1 MKTLKR
7 NKRTFYY
14 ATYIGKTEIL
24 DANGNHT
31 FEYKNS
37 YSEWKPFSAH
47 ISPAKGESSAELFG
61 NDISYDKTIVTD
73 DLDCEIDENTILCID
88 ILPNFPPEPP
98 TPEPPTPEEPTTEEP
113 DDDEVTPTDQESDT
127 NVTPT
132 DVTEDEPVVVP
143 LVYDYI
149 VTKKAKSINFVQYA
163 VSKVNV
169 NA

>member
-14 ATYIGKTEIL
+14 ATYNGKTEIL

-31 FEYKNS
+31 FEYENS
-37 YSEWKPFSAH
+37 YSEWKPYSAH
-47 ISPAKGESSAELFG
+47 ISPAKGASSAELFG

-98 TPEPPTPEEPTTEEP
+98 TPEEP
-113 DDDEVTPTDQESDT
+113 DEDEVTPTDQESDT

-163 VSKVNV
+163 VSKVKV